1 MTNRR
6 PPNPYI
12 CALIAAIERV
22 KYKYQLKI
30 SAKHVPGDQN
40 ILADRLSRG
49 DIPSQF
55 ERNGTRLEPPIGAIC
70 KNLRI
75 DNIIGLWHT
84 TIQATLV

>member
-22 KYKYQLKI
+22 KYKYQIKI
-30 SAKHVPGDQN
+30 SAKFIPGDQN

-55 ERNGTRLEPPIGAIC
+55 ERNGIRLRPPIGTIC

-75 DNIIGLWHT
+75 DNIIGLWYTTIHT
-84 TIQATLV
+84 TLL